1 VRRVRHGPTHV
12 CVRRAAE
19 KGTAMSVRELLQD
32 LRALGC
38 QPERTSG
45 SHQVWCTPGGTP
57 LPPVVVNHAN
67 ADVTRLVL
75 SSIRRVLRREGLRLP
90 SEQGKEQA

>member
-1 VRRVRHGPTHV
+1 
-12 CVRRAAE
+12 
-19 KGTAMSVRELLQD
+19 M
-32 LRALGC
+32 
-38 QPERTSG
+38 
-45 SHQVWCTPGGTP
+45 P

-75 SSIRRVLRREGLRLP
+75 SSIRRALRREGLRLP